1 MTVQTADYLKSRFQ
15 DGDIPSGQDFADLID
30 SIFRPVTIA
39 ADRVAYANDG
49 HPGIAN
55 VQQALDTLLYVA
67 PQASITNSVGTV
79 EIGST
84 VAAVTLDWTVNK
96 TVIGQ
101 SIAAPGP
108 GAIDPA
114 LRTLAL
120 SGLHLTADT
129 TFTLA
134 VDDGT
139 HTASVATPVLFRH
152 RRRWGVSAQA
162 VPDAALI
169 DALAGAEFAAG
180 RTQSRSFSPSGQYV
194 YFAWPSSFGTPTFL
208 VNGLL
213 NTAWVKTTVGYT
225 NPSGYTANFDV
236 YRSQFLQSGGQQV
249 VVQ

>member
-1 MTVQTADYLKSRFQ
+1 MTVQTTDYLKSRFQ

-39 ADRVAYANDG
+39 ADHVTYGNDG
-49 HPGIAN
+49 YPAIAN

-96 TVIGQ
+96 AIIGQ

-108 GAIDPA
+108 GTIDPA

-139 HTASVATPVLFRH
+139 HTASAATPVLFRH

-180 RTQSRSFSPSGQYV
+180 RTQSRSFSPSGQYL
-194 YFAWPSSFGTPTFL
+194 YFAWPSSFGTPVFL